1 MKHTE
6 RWLTISLIVVGL
18 TILLLG
24 FRLLR
29 NYSAEVSRANATTEP
44 VSTDTASE
52 DSDPADET
60 EGSTEESPDRE
71 LCRALNISET
81 VEMSEPL
88 YCAGY
93 KLEVTGVDVTRENRD
108 WIMIDGLLEG
118 LADFAENGDILSEEQ
133 YIMVHVRLT
142 PYEEYLPYVEAGKA
156 TETYLNTLRL
166 ELLTEELEEFNLCNE
181 PVGLSES
188 DGTDARDT
196 YLVSLEYGVP
206 RELDLIFIDT
216 PKAPKTLATEENLT
230 AVLTFNPSG
239 IELGSSIDVRKG
251 VVLDVSD

>member
-44 VSTDTASE
+44 VSTDIASE

-60 EGSTEESPDRE
+60 EGLTEESPDQE

-81 VEMSEPL
+81 VEMSGPL

-93 KLEVTGVDVTRENRD
+93 KLEVTGVDVTRENRG

-118 LADFAENGDILSEEQ
+118 LADLAENGDILSEEQ
-133 YIMVHVRLT
+133 YIVVHVRLT

-239 IELGSSIDVRKG
+239 IEYGSSSDVRKG

>member
-52 DSDPADET
+52 DSDPADGT
-60 EGSTEESPDRE
+60 EGSTEGSPDQE

-93 KLEVTGVDVTRENRD
+93 RLEVTGVDVTRENRG

-118 LADFAENGDILSEEQ
+118 LADLAENGDILSEEQ
-133 YIMVHVRLT
+133 YIVVHFSLT
-142 PYEEYLPYVEAGKA
+142 PYEEYLPYVEEGKV
-156 TETYLNTLRL
+156 TDISLNTLRL
-166 ELLTEELEEFNLCNE
+166 NLLTEELEWANLCNE

-188 DGTDARDT
+188 DGTDIKST
-196 YLVSLEYGVP
+196 YLVSLEYNVS
-206 RELDLIFIDT
+206 REFDLIFIDT
-216 PKAPKTLATEENLT
+216 PKVLATEENLT

-239 IELGSSIDVRKG
+239 GEVGSSIDVRKG

>member
-24 FRLLR
+24 VQLFR
-29 NYSAEVSRANATTEP
+29 NYSAEVSRANTTTEP
-44 VSTDTASE
+44 VSTDTTSE
-52 DSDPADET
+52 ET
-60 EGSTEESPDRE
+60 NSTEMTEEPTEESPDQE
-71 LCRALNISET
+71 LCRVLNISEA

-93 KLEVTGVDVTRENRD
+93 KLEVTGVDVTRENGG
-108 WIMIDGLLEG
+108 WIMSEGLLEG
-118 LADFAENGDILSEEQ
+118 LADLAENGDILSEEQ
-133 YIMVHVRLT
+133 YIVVHFRLT
-142 PYEEYLPYVEAGKA
+142 PYEEYLPYVEAGKV
-156 TETYLNTLRL
+156 TETTLNTLRL
-166 ELLTEELEEFNLCNE
+166 NLLTEEMEWANLCNE

-188 DGTDARDT
+188 DGTDVKST
-196 YLVSLEYGVP
+196 YLVQLEYGVP
-206 RELDLIFIDT
+206 REFDLIFIDT
-216 PKAPKTLATEENLT
+216 PKALATEENLT

-239 IELGSSIDVRKG
+239 IEYGGSSDVRKG